1 MLGGLANM
9 RGPIS
14 AAHSEGYRV
23 VTCDWN
29 SANPAHSLSDDFRV
43 ASITDYESVLK
54 IAEEIKPDG
63 ILSPGVDPGVVVAAK
78 VAERLGLPVPGPIES
93 IEIMQNKMLFRDF
106 LEKNGFR
113 VPARAIPGHREISS
127 LKFPVIIKPVDSAGS
142 KGVTM
147 IRDNVGYESDGYSRL
162 DRAVEYAASKSP
174 SGQVIIEEFVDSIFP
189 QSDSDWLVVDG
200 KIVCATFSSMGFDM
214 KSPNPFAPAWY
225 SWPSSIPE
233 YLQMKCVEQVQRL
246 VSMLKLRTTMMN
258 VELRID
264 NDGMPVIMECS
275 PRNGGSRLAEMVALS
290 TGVDMLKGAV
300 RAAVGEDP
308 GVFHH
313 PLHYDPVGLNI
324 LHCDHDAIFKG
335 IHINTHF
342 AAEVVEE
349 ECYVAPGMM
358 VGAFRGASDGFGHT
372 VFRFPDTESLKKA
385 ALSINTDNPIVSIIT
400 E

>member
-9 RGPIS
+9 RGPIF
-14 AAHSEGYRV
+14 AARSEGYRV

-29 SANPAHSLSDDFRV
+29 PDNPAHKWSDDFRV
-43 ASITDYESVLK
+43 ASITDFEKILK

-78 VAERLGLPVPGPIES
+78 VADRLGLPAPGPIES
-93 IEIMQNKMLFRDF
+93 IEILQNKILFRDF

-113 VPARAIPGHREISS
+113 VPSRAIPGRRDISS

-147 IRDNVGYESDGYSRL
+147 IKENVGDESDGYRRL
-162 DRAVEYAASKSP
+162 VRAVEYAASKSP
-174 SGQVIIEEFVDSIFP
+174 SGHVIIEEFVDSIFP

-200 KIVCATFSSMGFDM
+200 KVVCATFSSMGFDM

-233 YLQMKCVEQVQRL
+233 DLQMKCVDEVQRL

-258 VELRID
+258 VELRIAY
-264 NDGMPVIMECS
+264 DGMPVIMECS

-313 PLHYDPVGLNI
+313 PRHYDPIGLNI
-324 LHCDHDAIFKG
+324 LHCNHDAIFKG
-335 IHINTHF
+335 INIDTHF
-342 AAEVVEE
+342 GAELVEE
-349 ECYVAPGMM
+349 EYYVASGMM
-358 VGAFRGASDGFGHT
+358 VSAFKGASDGFGHI
-372 VFRFPDTESLKKA
+372 VFRFPDTESLNA
-385 ALSINTDNPIVSIIT
+385 AAHSINTDNPIVSIIT
-400 E
+400 